1 MHTALD
7 AREQS
12 EEIVALRLVS
22 IGLYVG
28 TTDTR
33 HTKMDH
39 DRIIYMSSKL
49 NIQHPIR
56 SKFSPSKIRSI
67 RKRLGLTQ
75 AEAGEVL
82 EGGPSGFAKYE
93 RGDVSPSGALNGLL
107 RLVEADP
114 NLIEVL
120 RDGSPQPMVRRRG
133 FAPFEV
139 TGEHVTAMEAPAFA
153 YLLQRLLA
161 AESTANA
168 LPKKRRIH
176 VPSNLNAPDGGE
188 DGRIEWAGGPGETP
202 FLPCRR
208 IVFQLKSGKISV
220 SKAAEEVMRG
230 SRNDASRRPKEQ
242 VGSVLRAGGCYVVL
256 CSQRYVHKE
265 IQRREQGILKALRK
279 SGLSVRDSQVE
290 FRDADGIATWV
301 NEYPAVAAWV
311 LAQTQPGTVECFR
324 SWDHWK
330 SRSEHNRTP
339 WIEDKRLPPLRRRLM
354 QEAVEPRGVLHL
366 AGLSGV
372 GKSRLL
378 LEAFGSG
385 ELAAAFLDLVMHAD
399 ESEHDP
405 AAIKGAVRTLAEM
418 GRRAI
423 VVVDQCTASTR
434 QSLVNMVRGDSSRLS
449 LVTVEDATPSDTR
462 GPHQMLIEQ
471 APENVVEG
479 IVGSLASGLPSQ
491 DMGRLVRFSKGYPEF
506 AISVVSAW
514 NASKP
519 LGRLPEHTYVKT
531 FLQAEVHENPQ
542 LIVRSAQLLAVF
554 GLIGIDEDSDE
565 RLGAV
570 ARVGG
575 LNAQELNQGIQHLA
589 DIGAARRRGTLYALE
604 PRPVSLYLAER
615 QWKAWTPTRW
625 DEVLA
630 GDLSPEYKVSAARQ
644 LRSLNTTEVSRSVI
658 KRVCRLGG
666 PLDNPEQISDSAYA
680 EMLAAL
686 VEVDARC
693 VVDLLGRTLSGIDD
707 LKEIR
712 GEARRNLVWTLR
724 KAAFPRDTFDSAAC
738 LLLGLAVA
746 ENEPYANNATG
757 VLAELFPLILGST
770 AADSGRRLKFLQ
782 DAADSTDPKQRI
794 VVVEALTK
802 GVKTEHFE
810 RMAGPETHG
819 LRPSLD
825 SWQPTTHAEAT
836 DYLLQCARLLAE
848 FATVDDKAGASAR
861 YELAEGLRSFI
872 SSDLIGIDDIES
884 IALRVRGARGR
895 WPEAI
900 RALESYLE
908 FDDCAAAQSERVKD
922 LIDRLQPQDLALRTL
937 DLVSQYPGKYLR
949 DAGLDD
955 DARED
960 LLREDIRRL
969 ADVLLDQ
976 PEVLRSVL
984 PALCSRLR
992 SQAWW
997 LGECIARQAD
1007 AALDLL
1013 EMVKDGYVR
1022 ASKGDRNDDLLT
1034 GFLYGL
1040 WERGPEAVDRFKREA
1055 AESTQFARTL
1065 PHVCRSLGVTAD
1077 DIRLVLQALEARLLP
1092 PDQLQLWLI
1101 QGCFKRVPASDV
1113 ETLFDKLLEHSAK
1126 GFFTAI
1132 GLLDTHCMGSR
1143 DTLDQFLPQV
1153 RKAAEKV
1160 TEWKRP
1166 EFSEIAGWHFETLMG
1181 RVLKRGSDDPDAQAV
1196 AASLASGFVQSL
1208 GSRTARMLER
1218 LLPTLLADFAGV
1230 TLPFI
1235 GAAILSANSK
1245 VWLLEFAM
1253 RGRVGPA
1260 LERTPVMAK
1269 VPEETLIAWC
1279 KDHPDSAP
1287 AFAAATLP
1295 VLATAE
1301 DGPARPVLH
1310 PTMARV
1316 IDEFGGCEGVL
1327 ESVGRNMTTFTWVG
1341 SPSSR
1346 LKLYRAPL
1354 ESLRNHEK
1362 AVVGRWAEAQLRY
1375 IDESSEQ
1382 WRSWVEEQEARMDG

>member
-1 MHTALD
+1 MP
-7 AREQS
+7 
-12 EEIVALRLVS
+12 
-22 IGLYVG
+22 
-28 TTDTR
+28 
-33 HTKMDH
+33 
-39 DRIIYMSSKL
+39 SKL
-49 NIQHPIR
+49 DSQELIL
-56 SKFSPSKIRSI
+56 SKLSPSKIRSI

-82 EGGPSGFAKYE
+82 GGGPSGFAKYE
-93 RGDVSPSGALNGLL
+93 RGDVAPSGALNRLL

-114 NLIEVL
+114 HLIEVL
-120 RDGSPQPMVRRRG
+120 RGGSRQPMVRSRG

-139 TGEHVTAMEAPAFA
+139 TGEHVTVMEAPTFA
-153 YLLQRLLA
+153 NLLQRLLT

-168 LPKKRRIH
+168 LPKRRIH
-176 VPSNLNAPDGGE
+176 VASNLNAPDGGE
-188 DGRIEWAGGPGETP
+188 DGRIEWEGGPEETP

-208 IVFQLKSGKISV
+208 IVFQLKSRTISV
-220 SKAAEEVMRG
+220 RKAAEEVMRG
-230 SRNDASRRPKEQ
+230 SRNDVSRSPKEQ
-242 VGSVLRAGGCYVVL
+242 VESVLRDGGCYVVL
-256 CSQRYVHKE
+256 CSRHYVHKE
-265 IQRREQGILKALRK
+265 IQRREQSILHALRE

-290 FRDADGIATWV
+290 FRDADEIATWV
-301 NEYPAVAAWV
+301 NEHAAVAAWA
-311 LAQTQPGTVECFR
+311 LEQTQPGTVECFR
-324 SWDHWK
+324 SWDYWK

-339 WIEDKRLPPLRRRLM
+339 WIKDERLLPLRTRLM

-385 ELAAAFLDLVMHAD
+385 ELADAFRDLVMYAD
-399 ESEHDP
+399 ESEHAP
-405 AAIKGAVRTLAEM
+405 AAIKGAVRNLAEM

-449 LVTVEDATPSDTR
+449 LVTVEDEVRCDTR
-462 GPHQMLIEQ
+462 DPHQMPIRQ
-471 APENVVEG
+471 APDNVLEG
-479 IVGSLASGLPSQ
+479 IVENLASGLPSQ

-514 NASKP
+514 TASKP
-519 LGRLPEHTYVKT
+519 IGHVAEHRYVKT
-531 FLQAEVHENPQ
+531 FLRAEDHEVPE
-542 LIVRSAQLLAVF
+542 LIVPSAQLLAAF

-565 RLGAV
+565 RLDAV
-570 ARVGG
+570 ARTGG
-575 LNAQELNQGIQHLA
+575 LDAQALNQGIQYLA

-604 PRPVSLYLAER
+604 PRPVSLYLAEC
-615 QWKAWTPTRW
+615 QWKAWTPKRW

-630 GDLSPEYKVSAARQ
+630 GDLRPEYRVSAARQ
-644 LRSLNTTEVSRSVI
+644 LRLLNTTEVSRRVV
-658 KRVCRLGG
+658 KRICRLGG
-666 PLDNPEQISDSAYA
+666 PLDNPEQVSDSAYV

-686 VEVDARC
+686 VEVDPRC
-693 VVDLLGRTLSGIDD
+693 VVDLLGHTLSGIDD

-724 KAAFPRDTFDSAAC
+724 KAAFPEDTFESAAC
-738 LLLGLAVA
+738 LLLRLAVA
-746 ENEPYANNATG
+746 ENEEYANNATG

-770 AADSGRRLKFLQ
+770 AADSGRRLKFLRH
-782 DAADSTDPKQRI
+782 AADSTDPKQRI

-802 GVKTEHFE
+802 GIKTEHFE

-825 SWQPTTHAEAT
+825 SWQPTTRAEAT
-836 DYLLQCARLLAE
+836 DYLEQCARLLAE
-848 FATVDDKAGASAR
+848 FAKVNDVAGATAR
-861 YELAEGLRSFI
+861 YELAEGFRSFF
-872 SSDLIGIDDIES
+872 SSDLIGIDVIEA
-884 IALRVRGARGR
+884 IALQVLDYRGH

-900 RALESYLE
+900 RALESHLKLDE
-908 FDDCAAAQSERVKD
+908 CADAQSERVKD
-922 LIDRLQPQDLALRTL
+922 LIDRLQPQDLAPRTL
-937 DLVSQYPGKYLR
+937 DLVSQFPGMYGR

-955 DARED
+955 DAREER
-960 LLREDIRRL
+960 LRGDVQRL
-969 ADVLLDQ
+969 ADELLEQ
-976 PEVLRSVL
+976 PEELRRVL
-984 PALCSRLR
+984 PELCSRPR

-1007 AALDLL
+1007 AALDVL
-1013 EMVKDGYVR
+1013 EMAKEGYVN
-1022 ASKGDRNDDLLT
+1022 APESGRNDDLLT

-1040 WERGPEAVDRFKREA
+1040 RERDPEAVDQFKREA
-1055 AESTQFARTL
+1055 AESAQLAATL
-1065 PHVCRSLGVTAD
+1065 PHVCRSSGITAD
-1077 DIRLVLQALEARLLP
+1077 DVTLVLQALEARLLP
-1092 PDQLQLWLI
+1092 PDRLEAWLI
-1101 QGCFKRVPASDV
+1101 QGCFESVPVTDMA
-1113 ETLFDKLLEHSAK
+1113 TLFDTLLEHSAE

-1132 GLLDTHCMGSR
+1132 GLLDTHCMGTG
-1143 DTLDQFLPQV
+1143 DKLAQFLPQV

-1166 EFSEIAGWHFETLMG
+1166 AFSEIAGWHFETLMG

-1196 AASLASGFVQSL
+1196 AASLANGFVTSL

-1218 LLPTLLADFAGV
+1218 LLPTLLADFAGI

-1235 GAAILSANSK
+1235 GAAILSANSN
-1245 VWLLEFAM
+1245 VRLLEFAM
-1253 RGRVGPA
+1253 RGQVGSG
-1260 LERTPVMAK
+1260 LERTPVMAR

-1279 KDHPDSAP
+1279 KAHPDSAP

-1295 VLATAE
+1295 VLATAK
-1301 DGPARPVLH
+1301 DGTAQPVLH
-1310 PTMARV
+1310 PRMARI

-1327 ESVGRNMTTFTWVG
+1327 ESVTRNMFRFTWVG

-1346 LKLYRAPL
+1346 LKLYQAPL

-1362 AVVGRWAEAQLRY
+1362 AVVSRWAEAQLRY

-1382 WRSWVEEQEARMDG
+1382 WQSRVEEEDARMDG